1 VQTVE
6 KAQVIKVLRS
16 IAVLL
21 QVKGE
26 NSFKSRAYEIAADRI
41 AGTQEDLGTLVI
53 EGRLQE
59 IPGIGS
65 ALSEK
70 ISELVRT
77 GRMEYYE
84 TLKAAYPPGIIE
96 LMKVPDL
103 GPRKAAQLWAELQI
117 GDVDALEKACKEQKL
132 RGLKGFGEKSE
143 GKILA
148 GIEVYRRAV
157 AAPDR
162 RRLGEVLS
170 VAEEMLASVKALP
183 GVKRAALGGS
193 VRRFCETVSDVDL
206 IASADPAGPDDV
218 ARVMDAFAAH
228 GQVREVLAK
237 GDSKCSVRL
246 FRADLQVDLRV
257 VPDED
262 FATALH
268 HFTGSKAHHIR
279 LRGLAQDKGLKISE
293 WGVHRG
299 DEKLPVPDE
308 PALYELLGM
317 QYVPPE
323 LREDWGEV
331 EAALKRQLPEDLI
344 SISDV
349 TGNVHS
355 HSTWSDGKSSLEE
368 MANAARAMGLR
379 YLTVTEHSQSAGYA
393 GGLSYD
399 RLQQQWEEI
408 DRLNEK
414 LAPHGFRL
422 LKGIE
427 SDILADGRLD
437 YPDEVLAKLE
447 IVIGSIHVR
456 HGLDEEAMTRRV
468 LNAFDNPHLHVLGH
482 ATGRLINERAPYGL
496 KMEAIFDKAAA
507 KGVAIEVNGS
517 PHRMDIKADYVRMAL
532 QRGVRLVA
540 STDAHATSE
549 LQFLTY
555 SVGTARKGWARRS
568 DILNTQPADQFV
580 ATLRAMRH

>member
-1 VQTVE
+1 METVD
-6 KAQVIKVLRS
+6 KATVIRVLRS
-16 IAVLL
+16 IAVFL

-26 NSFKSRAYEIAADRI
+26 NSFKSRAYEVAADRI
-41 AGTQEDLGTLVI
+41 SGLQEDLASMVHAN
-53 EGRLQE
+53 RLQE
-59 IPGIGS
+59 LPGIGA

-84 TLKAAYPPGIIE
+84 SLKAQYPPGIIE

-103 GPRKAAQLWAELQI
+103 GPRKAAQLWKELQV
-117 GDVDALEKACKEQKL
+117 GDVNALEKACKEQKL
-132 RGLKGFGEKSE
+132 RSLKGFGEKSE
-143 GKILA
+143 SKILA

-157 AAPDR
+157 AAPER
-162 RRLGEVLS
+162 RRLGEVLA
-170 VAEEMLASVKALP
+170 VADDLLQDVKAMP

-193 VRRFCETVSDVDL
+193 VRRFCETVADVDL
-206 IASADPAGPDDV
+206 IASAAPPDILQ
-218 ARVMDAFAAH
+218 VMDAFARH

-279 LRGLAQDKGLKISE
+279 LRGLAQDRGLKISE

-299 DEKLPVPDE
+299 DEKLPVPTE
-308 PALYELLGM
+308 AALYELLGM

-331 EAALKRQLPEDLI
+331 EAALERRLPQDLI
-344 SISDV
+344 SISDIA
-349 TGNVHS
+349 GNVHS
-355 HSTWSDGKSSLEE
+355 HSTWSDGRNTLEE
-368 MANAARAMGLR
+368 MANTARAMGLR

-393 GGLSYD
+393 GGLTYE
-399 RLQQQWEEI
+399 RLQRQWAEI
-408 DRLNEK
+408 DALNEK

-427 SDILADGRLD
+427 SDILEDGRLD
-437 YPDEVLAKLE
+437 YPDEVLEKLE
-447 IVIGSIHVR
+447 VVIGSIHVR
-456 HGLDEEAMTRRV
+456 HGLDEEGMTRRV
-468 LNAFDNPHLHVLGH
+468 LNAFDNPYLHILGH
-482 ATGRLINERAPYGL
+482 ATGRLINERAAYGL
-496 KMEAIFDKAAA
+496 KMEAVMDRAAE

-549 LQFLTY
+549 LSFLTY

-568 DILNTQPADQFV
+568 DILNTRSADEFL
-580 ATLRAMRH
+580 ATLRSMRH

>member
-1 VQTVE
+1 METVD
-6 KAQVIKVLRS
+6 KATVIRVLRS
-16 IAVLL
+16 IAVFL

-26 NSFKSRAYEIAADRI
+26 NSFKSRAYEVAADRI
-41 AGTQEDLGTLVI
+41 SGLQEDLASMVHAN
-53 EGRLQE
+53 RLQE
-59 IPGIGS
+59 LPGIGA

-84 TLKAAYPPGIIE
+84 SLKAQYPPGIIE

-103 GPRKAAQLWAELQI
+103 GPRKAAQLWKELQV
-117 GDVDALEKACKEQKL
+117 GDVAALEKACKEQKL
-132 RGLKGFGEKSE
+132 RSLKGFGEKSE
-143 GKILA
+143 SKILA

-157 AAPDR
+157 AAPER
-162 RRLGEVLS
+162 RRLGEVLA
-170 VAEEMLASVKALP
+170 VADDLLQDVKAMP

-193 VRRFCETVSDVDL
+193 VRRFCETVADVDL
-206 IASADPAGPDDV
+206 IASAEPADILD
-218 ARVMDAFAAH
+218 VMDAFARH

-279 LRGLAQDKGLKISE
+279 LRGLAQDRGLKISE

-308 PALYELLGM
+308 NALYELLGM

-331 EAALKRQLPEDLI
+331 EAALERKLPQDLI
-344 SISDV
+344 SISDIA
-349 TGNVHS
+349 GNVHS
-355 HSTWSDGKSSLEE
+355 HSTWSDGRNTLEE
-368 MANAARAMGLR
+368 MANTARAMGLR

-393 GGLSYD
+393 GGLTYE
-399 RLQQQWEEI
+399 RLQRQWAEI
-408 DRLNEK
+408 DALNEK

-427 SDILADGRLD
+427 TDILQDGRLD
-437 YPDEVLAKLE
+437 YPDQVLEQLE

-456 HGLDEEAMTRRV
+456 HGLDEEGMTRRV
-468 LNAFDNPHLHVLGH
+468 LNAFDNPHLHILGH
-482 ATGRLINERAPYGL
+482 ATGRLINERAAYGL
-496 KMEAIFDKAAA
+496 KMEAVMDRAAE

-549 LQFLTY
+549 LSFLTY

-568 DILNTQPADQFV
+568 DILNTQSADQFL
-580 ATLRAMRH
+580 ATLRSMRH

>member
-1 VQTVE
+1 VE
-6 KAQVIKVLRS
+6 TADKTHVIRVLRE

-26 NSFKSRAYEIAADRI
+26 NAFKSRAYEIAADRI
-41 AGTQEDLGTLVI
+41 SGLQEDLATLVR

-77 GRMEYYE
+77 GKMEYHDK
-84 TLKAAYPPGIIE
+84 LKAEYPPGITD

-103 GPRKAAQLWAELQI
+103 GPKKAAQVWKELGI
-117 GDVDALEKACKEQKL
+117 ADVDGLEKACKAQQVRL
-132 RGLKGFGEKSE
+132 LKGFGEKSE
-143 GKILA
+143 AKILA

-157 AAPDR
+157 AEPDR
-162 RRLGEVLS
+162 RKLGDVLH
-170 VAEEMLASVKALP
+170 VAEDLLEDVKAFP
-183 GVKRAALGGS
+183 GVARAALGGS
-193 VRRFCETVSDVDL
+193 LRRFRETVADVDL
-206 IASADPAGPDDV
+206 IASADPADTQK
-218 ARVMDAFAAH
+218 VMDAFAGH
-228 GQVREVLAK
+228 GLVREVLNR

-246 FRADLQVDLRV
+246 FRSDLQVDLRV

-279 LRGLAQDKGLKISE
+279 LRGLAQDRGLKISE

-299 DEKLPVPDE
+299 DEKLPVPTE
-308 PALYELLGM
+308 EALYELLGM

-331 EAALKRQLPEDLI
+331 EAALAHTLPQDLI
-344 SISDV
+344 SISDIA
-349 TGNVHS
+349 GNVHS
-355 HSTWSDGKSSLEE
+355 HSTWSDGRNTLEE
-368 MANAARAMGLR
+368 MANTARAMGLR

-393 GGLSYD
+393 GGLTYD
-399 RLQQQWEEI
+399 RLQRQWAEI
-408 DRLNEK
+408 DALNEK
-414 LAPHGFRL
+414 LAPTGFRL

-427 SDILADGRLD
+427 SDILEDGRLD
-437 YPDEVLAKLE
+437 YPDDVLEKLE
-447 IVIGSIHVR
+447 VVIGSIHVR
-456 HGLDEEAMTRRV
+456 HGLDEEKMTKRV
-468 LNAFDNPHLHVLGH
+468 LAAFDNPHLHILGH
-482 ATGRLINERAPYGL
+482 ATGRLINERAAYGL
-496 KMEAIFDKAAA
+496 KMEAVMDRAAER
-507 KGVAIEVNGS
+507 GVIIEVNGS

-549 LQFLTY
+549 LSFLAY

-580 ATLRAMRH
+580 ATLRAMRRQ

>member
-1 VQTVE
+1 
-6 KAQVIKVLRS
+6 
-16 IAVLL
+16 
-21 QVKGE
+21 
-26 NSFKSRAYEIAADRI
+26 
-41 AGTQEDLGTLVI
+41 
-53 EGRLQE
+53 
-59 IPGIGS
+59 
-65 ALSEK
+65 
-70 ISELVRT
+70 
-77 GRMEYYE
+77 
-84 TLKAAYPPGIIE
+84 
-96 LMKVPDL
+96 MKVPDL
-103 GPRKAAQLWAELQI
+103 GPRKAAQLWNDLGIA
-117 GDVDALEKACKEQKL
+117 DVDALEKACQAHQL

-143 GKILA
+143 SKILA

-157 AAPDR
+157 ANPER
-162 RRLGEVLS
+162 RRLGEALAM
-170 VAEEMLASVKALP
+170 AEALLHDVQRIP
-183 GVKRAALGGS
+183 GVQRAALGGS
-193 VRRFCETVSDVDL
+193 VRRFCETVADVDL
-206 IASADPAGPDDV
+206 IASSADPAGIP
-218 ARVMDAFAAH
+218 AVMDAFAAN
-228 GQVREVLAK
+228 GQMREVLAK

-246 FRADLQVDLRV
+246 FRNDLQVDLRV

-279 LRGLAQDKGLKISE
+279 LRGLAQDRGLKISE

-331 EAALKRQLPEDLI
+331 EAALEHKLPQDLV
-344 SISDV
+344 SIPDIA
-349 TGNVHS
+349 GNVHS
-355 HSTWSDGKSSLEE
+355 HSTWSDGRNSLEE
-368 MANAARAMGLR
+368 MANTARAMGLR

-393 GGLSYD
+393 GGLTYE
-399 RLQQQWEEI
+399 RLQRQWAEI
-408 DRLNEK
+408 DALNEK

-427 SDILADGRLD
+427 ADILEDGRLD
-437 YPDEVLAKLE
+437 FPDHVLEQLE

-468 LNAFDNPHLHVLGH
+468 LAAFDNPYLHVLGH
-482 ATGRLINERAPYGL
+482 ATGRLINERAAYGL
-496 KMEAIFDKAAA
+496 KMEAVMDRAAE

-549 LQFLTY
+549 LGFLTY
-555 SVGTARKGWARRS
+555 SVGTARKGWARRG
-568 DILNTQPADQFV
+568 DVLNTQPADQFL
-580 ATLRAMRH
+580 ATLRSMRH

>member
-1 VQTVE
+1 VETVD
-6 KAQVIKVLRS
+6 KATVIRVLRS
-16 IAVLL
+16 IAVFL

-26 NSFKSRAYEIAADRI
+26 NSFKSRAYEVAADRI
-41 AGTQEDLGTLVI
+41 SGLQEDLASMVHAN
-53 EGRLQE
+53 RLQE
-59 IPGIGS
+59 LPGIGA

-84 TLKAAYPPGIIE
+84 SLKAQYPPGIIE

-103 GPRKAAQLWAELQI
+103 GPRKAAQLWKELQV
-117 GDVDALEKACKEQKL
+117 GDVAALEKACKEQKL
-132 RGLKGFGEKSE
+132 RSLKGFGEKSE
-143 GKILA
+143 SKILA

-157 AAPDR
+157 AAPER
-162 RRLGEVLS
+162 RRLGEVLA
-170 VAEEMLASVKALP
+170 VADDLLQDVKAMP

-193 VRRFCETVSDVDL
+193 VRRFCETVADVDL
-206 IASADPAGPDDV
+206 IASAEPADILD
-218 ARVMDAFAAH
+218 VMDAFARH

-279 LRGLAQDKGLKISE
+279 LRGLAQDRGLKISE

-308 PALYELLGM
+308 NALYELLGM

-331 EAALKRQLPEDLI
+331 EAALERKLPQDLI
-344 SISDV
+344 SISDIA
-349 TGNVHS
+349 GNVHS
-355 HSTWSDGKSSLEE
+355 HSTWSDGRNTLEE
-368 MANAARAMGLR
+368 MANTARAMGLR

-393 GGLSYD
+393 GGLTYE
-399 RLQQQWEEI
+399 RLQRQWAEI
-408 DRLNEK
+408 DALNEK

-427 SDILADGRLD
+427 TDILQDGRLD
-437 YPDEVLAKLE
+437 YPDQVLEQLE

-456 HGLDEEAMTRRV
+456 HGLDEEGMTRRV
-468 LNAFDNPHLHVLGH
+468 LNAFDNPHLHILGH
-482 ATGRLINERAPYGL
+482 ATGRLINERAAYGL
-496 KMEAIFDKAAA
+496 KMEAVMDRAAE

-549 LQFLTY
+549 LSFLTY

-568 DILNTQPADQFV
+568 DILNTQSADQFL
-580 ATLRAMRH
+580 ATLRSMRH